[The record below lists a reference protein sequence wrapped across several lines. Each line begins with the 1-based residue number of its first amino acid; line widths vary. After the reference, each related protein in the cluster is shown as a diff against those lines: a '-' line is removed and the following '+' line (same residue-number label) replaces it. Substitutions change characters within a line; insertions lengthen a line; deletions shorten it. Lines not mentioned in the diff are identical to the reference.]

1 MNFTDNYRRAA
12 DCVSAPE
19 ELTNAV
25 LQIPKQTK
33 QRGISRPLRLV
44 AAAAVL
50 ALVVGAI
57 AFWPAGD
64 EEYVTGPGLL
74 AIRAYALNEQEISD
88 INSTVLEE
96 GVELPWEYVY
106 HEVTNVV
113 KGLPIK
119 LDISVDEYSGMEIT
133 FDVSVTAGRFERY
146 PNHYYD
152 KDKGELVWDRDTNM
166 GNKFTIQN
174 NTTIFWVPREID
186 TSKAVRGRSYVDIL
200 IRADNIIVGYAVV
213 EIYECFP
220 EDGRE
225 WNENDVYGYL
235 ARVIEIVSFP
245 RVNGKLQKV
254 PMDYILEQID
264 LVKSN
269 LK

>member
-1 MNFTDNYRRAA
+1 MKFKHTYRRAA

-44 AAAAVL
+44 AVAAVL
-50 ALVVGAI
+50 ALMIGAI
-57 AFWPAGD
+57 SFWPAGD
-64 EEYVTGPGLL
+64 KEYVTGPGVL
-74 AIRAYALNEQEISD
+74 AIRAYALNEQQISD

-119 LDISVDEYSGMEIT
+119 LDISADEYSGMEIT

-152 KDKGELVWDRDTNM
+152 KEKGELVWDRDTNM

-174 NTTIFWVPREID
+174 NTTIFWVPREIG
-186 TSKAVRGRSYVDIL
+186 TSKAVRGSSYVDIL

-225 WNENDVYGYL
+225 WNESDVYGYL

-245 RVNGKLQKV
+245 DIEGEYQSVVRGYVERKFEEIHQEAK
-254 PMDYILEQID
+254 
-264 LVKSN
+264 
-269 LK
+269 